1 MACRPQ
7 YVQFPYRNLNPFD
20 PFSLDAE
27 PEERDS
33 FGRTAFH
40 VSLQYGHLSVIVYFL
55 ETFKPHIEE
64 SLPIIVPPQG
74 TTLVLLSLESNNPKV
89 VTTTLEWHL
98 ATLEEIQQAWEFV
111 WGEARDKLPDSK
123 LYGGDVRKGR
133 VWDAQNWKKVKD
145 VLMKFGR
152 FTPPPSPTTQVAHI
166 TEQNPTHVERPSQP
180 PPEQRHNDKYK
191 NKKHP
196 KKPEPHL
203 QTPQLPTDNIK
214 SPPTPISPSVQ
225 TPVPHMTPSPPS
237 NRLSQL
243 GDQQQ
248 QGFSG
253 DARGRGHWRGRGR
266 GRGRGHGRGG
276 SYQKNAA
283 GRPQYQGRPHPATAL
298 AS

>member
-1 MACRPQ
+1 MSTTVRP
-7 YVQFPYRNLNPFD
+7 VPYCNLNPFD

-40 VSLQYGHLSVIVYFL
+40 VSLQYGHLSVSVYFL

-64 SLPIIVPPQG
+64 SLPVIVPPQG
-74 TTLVLLSLESNNPKV
+74 TTLVLLALESNDPKV
-89 VTTTLEWHL
+89 VTTTLEWRL

-111 WGEARDKLPDSK
+111 WGEARDNIPDSK
-123 LYGGDVRKGR
+123 LYGGEVRKR
-133 VWDAQNWKKVKD
+133 RMWDAQNWKKVKD

-152 FTPPPSPTTQVAHI
+152 FTPPPSPTTQVEHI
-166 TEQNPTHVERPSQP
+166 TESTHVERPSQP
-180 PPEQRHNDKYK
+180 PPERRHNDKYK

-196 KKPEPHL
+196 QKPRPYL
-203 QTPQLPTDNIK
+203 QTPRLPTDNIK

-225 TPVPHMTPSPPS
+225 VPASRMTPSPTS
-237 NRLSQL
+237 IRFSQS
-243 GDQQQ
+243 GAQQQ

-253 DARGRGHWRGRGR
+253 EARGCGRGNWHGPGR

-276 SYQKNAA
+276 SYQNNAA
-283 GRPQYQGRPHPATAL
+283 GRPQYRGRPHSATAVP
-298 AS
+298 S